1 MKEIINFLRLLWEL
15 PQNLLGFILFQ
26 VYSLDCMCMEV
37 TYGDVRATFQGGRYA
52 NGQFRG
58 GSSESYDSQADYD
71 GRNTESLGYGRSTI
85 CQAVGTY
92 QNEE

>member
-37 TYGDVRATFQGGRYA
+37 TYGDVRILY
-52 NGQFRG
+52 
-58 GSSESYDSQADYD
+58 SE
-71 GRNTESLGYGRSTI
+71 RM
-85 CQAVGTY
+85 
-92 QNEE
+92 